1 MERSLLR
8 ETWAE
13 LKRRRVVRAGIAYAV
28 VGWVV
33 LQAAEITFDPLGL
46 PPWALTWAV
55 LGVVLG
61 FPVVL
66 VISWFFDVSTRG
78 VTRERGVTGRAGA
91 AFAVAMVLLAVGGVA
106 WWLYGVYAPS
116 RLQAAANG
124 AVADAPASGAPAN
137 SVGVLPFSDL
147 SPDQSQGFL
156 ADGLAEELLDRLA
169 RNAGLKVASRTSSFA
184 LRGSSGD
191 MRTLG
196 RQLGV
201 RWLLEGSLRKA
212 GGRVRVTAQLIDTD
226 NGFHVWSDTYER
238 SDQDLFALQDD
249 IAVAIADELSSRIEG
264 VVAEAP
270 AEADTTSAEALQA
283 YLQGRKAWRK
293 RTAASLQEAEASF
306 LNAVR
311 IDPQFARAWSGL
323 ADTYLLQADYGRRA
337 DEEAIRLAEP
347 AAVKAVELRP
357 KLGEA
362 WASLGLLRMTAGQ
375 YKAAKSSLEQAML
388 LDPRYEMAPMWL
400 ATVYASMGR
409 VDKKREVLL
418 KAVELNPLEP
428 VINVN
433 LAELLASNGDPQG
446 ARDVLQRVLAITP
459 DDVSLLRAV
468 SGIELAERN
477 YGVALRSARRALAFD
492 PQSPANIHAV
502 VNVLLQIED
511 FDAAAELAR
520 RLPEGSR
527 DLYTTLQWVEF
538 RRGGR
543 ELLPEL
549 EGLMDDLARHPY
561 STGNIDTLTLGA
573 MVELRAGHVAKALQ
587 WLKLAAGTPEQLE
600 SNLELMNP
608 ASLLVVALKSMGE
621 KDQALGWTQP
631 LLDAAAVV
639 MQHEGNRIRL
649 HMIKAM
655 VATHRDD
662 PKAAAVALEAA
673 YEAGYRDRWQMLYDP
688 RLAPLQSIPSM
699 QVLQQ
704 RMADEFAAAREQAA
718 AIAPDAK

>member
-8 ETWAE
+8 ETRAE

-33 LQAAEITFDPLGL
+33 LQAAEITFEPLGL
-46 PPWALTWAV
+46 PPWALTWTV

-91 AFAVAMVLLAVGGVA
+91 AFAVAMVLLAVSGVA

-116 RLQAAANG
+116 RLQQAGTDTPAG
-124 AVADAPASGAPAN
+124 AISNAPAN

-147 SPDQSQGFL
+147 SPDGNQGFL
-156 ADGLAEELLDRLA
+156 ADGIAEELLDRLA

-184 LRGSSGD
+184 LRGSSSD

-196 RQLGV
+196 LQLGV

-212 GGRVRVTAQLIDTD
+212 GGRVRVTAQLIDTAS
-226 NGFHVWSDTYER
+226 GFHVWSDTYER

-264 VVAEAP
+264 VVAEVP
-270 AEADTTSAEALQA
+270 AEADTANAEALQA
-283 YLQGRKAWRK
+283 YLQGREAWRK
-293 RTAASLQEAEASF
+293 RTAASLESAEASF
-306 LNAVR
+306 RKAVEL
-311 IDPQFARAWSGL
+311 DPLFARAWSGL
-323 ADTYLLQADYGRRA
+323 ADTYLLQADYGRRP

-375 YKAAKSSLEQAML
+375 YKAAKSSLEQAMR

-433 LAELLASNGDPQG
+433 LSELLASNGDTQG
-446 ARDVLQRVLAITP
+446 AREVLQRVLAITP
-459 DDVSLLRAV
+459 DDASLLRAV
-468 SGIELAERN
+468 SGIELVERN
-477 YGVALRSARRALAFD
+477 YAVALRAARRALASD
-492 PQSPANIHAV
+492 PQGPANIHAV
-502 VNVLLQIED
+502 LKVLLQIED
-511 FDAAAELAR
+511 FDAAAALAT

-527 DLYTTLQWVEF
+527 DLYTTLQWIEF

-543 ELLPEL
+543 TLLPEMG
-549 EGLMDDLARHPY
+549 GLVDELARHPS
-561 STGNIDTLTLGA
+561 STGNIDTMTLGA
-573 MVELRAGHVAKALQ
+573 MVEMRAGNTTRALE

-608 ASLLVVALKSMGE
+608 ASLLVVALKEQGE
-621 KDQALGWTQP
+621 KEQAQRWTQP
-631 LLDAAAVV
+631 LLDAATVV
-639 MQHEGNRIRL
+639 MQHEGNGIRR
-649 HMIKAM
+649 HMIEAM

-662 PKAAAVALEAA
+662 PGAAVMALKAA

-688 RLAPLQSIPSM
+688 RLAPLQSIPAM

-704 RMADEFAAAREQAA
+704 RMADELSAARAEATRA
-718 AIAPDAK
+718 GVD

>member
-13 LKRRRVVRAGIAYAV
+13 LKRRRVVRAGIAYTV

-46 PPWALTWAV
+46 PPWALTWTV

-116 RLQAAANG
+116 KLQQDGTGTPAG
-124 AVADAPASGAPAN
+124 AISNAAPAN
-137 SVGVLPFSDL
+137 SVGVLPFNDL
-147 SPDQSQGFL
+147 SPDGNQGFL
-156 ADGLAEELLDRLA
+156 ADGIAEELLDRLA

-184 LRGSSGD
+184 LRGLPQD
-191 MRTLG
+191 MRALG
-196 RQLGV
+196 QQLGV

-212 GGRVRVTAQLIDTD
+212 SGRVRVTAQLIDTSD
-226 NGFHVWSDTYER
+226 GFHVWSDTYER
-238 SDQDLFALQDD
+238 SDQDLFALQDE

-264 VVAEAP
+264 VAAEAP
-270 AEADTTSAEALQA
+270 AEADTASSDALQA
-283 YLQGRKAWRK
+283 YLQGREAWRK
-293 RTAASLQEAEASF
+293 RTAASLEKAETMF
-306 LNAVR
+306 LKAVEL
-311 IDPQFARAWSGL
+311 DPLFARAWSGL
-323 ADTYLLQADYGRRA
+323 ADTYLLQADYGHRP

-347 AAVKAVELRP
+347 AAVKAVELQP

-362 WASLGLLRMTAGQ
+362 WASLGLLRMNAGQ
-375 YKAAKSSLEQAML
+375 YKAARSSLEQAMR

-400 ATVYASMGR
+400 ATVYANMGR

-418 KAVELNPLEP
+418 KAVEINPLEP

-433 LAELLASNGDPQG
+433 LAEVLASSGDAQG
-446 ARDVLQRVLAITP
+446 AREVLQRVLAITP
-459 DDVSLLRAV
+459 DEASLLRAV
-468 SGIELAERN
+468 SGIELVERN
-477 YGVALRSARRALAFD
+477 YGAALGAARKALATD
-492 PQSPANIHAV
+492 PEGPANIHALL
-502 VNVLLQIED
+502 NVLMQIED
-511 FDAAAELAR
+511 FDAAADLAG

-527 DLYTTLQWVEF
+527 DRYSALQWIEF
-538 RRGGR
+538 RRGSTR
-543 ELLPEL
+543 LLPEMT
-549 EGLMDDLARHPY
+549 GLIADIARHP
-561 STGNIDTLTLGA
+561 SSIGNIDTLTLGA
-573 MVELRAGHVAKALQ
+573 MVELRAGNTAQAAE
-587 WLKLAAGTPEQLE
+587 WLSLAAGSPEQLE
-600 SNLELMNP
+600 SNFEVMNP
-608 ASLLVVALKSMGE
+608 ASLLVLALGKLGE
-621 KDQALGWTQP
+621 KDKAQRWNEP
-631 LLDAAAVV
+631 LLSAAAVV
-639 MQHEGNRIRL
+639 AKHVDNRIQR
-649 HMIKAM
+649 HMIEAM

-688 RLAPLQSIPSM
+688 RLAPLQSIPAM

-704 RMADEFAAAREQAA
+704 RMAEEFAAAREQAA